1 MTFDVIK
8 KYIRQLTFLIGS
20 APMVSLT
27 SIKKFRQFI
36 GQKVWNYLLLALIIG
51 FLWFCADLI
60 FVFVIQSFL
69 VGLGLVEF
77 SKTMLPE
84 WFPQSLIFTTF
95 AFVGFG
101 VFRAIIYM
109 LRNYFTGMISQAFL
123 SHQREKILRY
133 GLLNS
138 QKEKTSEI
146 IVVFNDYIQSTAT
159 TLQGILQF
167 SILGTS
173 IFLYAMMAANLALK
187 EFSIAMSIFLLLFFP
202 LRYFDSKLKNM
213 SDEIV
218 LQKEEISR
226 ILFEGLKN
234 NFLLKIY
241 GILNTEINKGTQA
254 AHHIENI
261 HHRYYV
267 IAAIR
272 VGMPLIVGSFVVSLV
287 SYLGVSTFHTTGA
300 ALLSFFYMLLRFLQG
315 SSEFVSIAGELRVQM
330 AGMKRLYNWN
340 LRAEKHLVEF
350 QVENVQHKEVTGNIA
365 IKLVNLFFKYD
376 EVEVLKNLNL
386 NINPNEILL
395 IKGPS
400 GAGKSTLVSLI
411 LGLMKPTSGQV
422 LINDSNAFQ
431 ASKSLAEKVAYVGPD
446 PYLIPGTIKENLIYG
461 HPNSGLLN
469 DQDLWEV
476 LTRAQIDDHVRNFPL
491 QLNEYLYEVTQMSTG
506 QKQRLAIA
514 RALLRSPKLL
524 ILDEATANLDSQ
536 TEEKFIQ
543 TLSQLKQRST
553 MIIISHKNGFDQI
566 ADHTILMQKVKNE
579 QSAET

>member
-1 MTFDVIK
+1 MF
-8 KYIRQLTFLIGS
+8 
-20 APMVSLT
+20 SLT

-36 GQKVWNYLLLALIIG
+36 GKKVWNYLILALFIG

-77 SKTMLPE
+77 SKTMLPD

-101 VFRAIIYM
+101 LFRAIIYM

-138 QKEKTSEI
+138 HKEKTSDI

-173 IFLYAMMAANLALK
+173 IFLYALMAANLAFK
-187 EFSIAMSIFLLLFFP
+187 EFSIAMGIFLLLFFP
-202 LRYFDSKLKNM
+202 LRYFDSKLKSM

-241 GILNTEINKGTQA
+241 GILNLEIKKGTDS
-254 AHHIENI
+254 AHYIENI
-261 HHRYYV
+261 HHQYYV

-287 SYLGVSTFHTTGA
+287 SYLGVSTFHTSGA

-330 AGMKRLYNWN
+330 SGMKRLYNWN
-340 LRAEKHLVEF
+340 LRAERHQADAQL
-350 QVENVQHKEVTGNIA
+350 ENIQHKDVVGDISIQLN
-365 IKLVNLFFKYD
+365 NLHFKYD
-376 EVEVLKNLNL
+376 DIEILKNLNL
-386 NINPNEILL
+386 TLKPKEILL

-411 LGLMKPTSGQV
+411 LGLLKPTAGQV
-422 LINDSNAFQ
+422 LINATNAYQ
-431 ASKSLAEKVAYVGPD
+431 ASKSLSEKVAYVGPD
-446 PYLIPGTIKENLIYG
+446 PYLIPGTIKENLLYG
-461 HPNSGLLN
+461 HPISHSVS
-469 DQDLWEV
+469 DQDLWDV
-476 LTRAQIDDHVRNFPL
+476 LARAQIDEHVRGFPH
-491 QLNEYLYEVTQMSTG
+491 QLNEFLYEVTQMSTG
-506 QKQRLAIA
+506 QKQRLSIA

-524 ILDEATANLDSQ
+524 ILDEATANLDAQ
-536 TEEKFIQ
+536 TEEKFVQ
-543 TLSQLKQRST
+543 TLSQLKQRCT

-566 ADHTILMQKVKNE
+566 ADQTIIMKKVINE
-579 QSAET
+579 QSTEA